1 MTAAFEPYID
11 YTFEWRQPV
20 KHSVFVSGSYDSW
33 VTRTPLSR
41 VERDGAS
48 VFEVRKRLP
57 ARDFQYKFIVDDTWL
72 VDETKP
78 LATDADG
85 NQNNVLHGGF
95 ILGATVAREL
105 HRRIFVCAERAPCNG
120 ATNEETKPAS
130 ADGSSPRD
138 YTYLTF
144 HRYPGQCEAQYPWHG
159 EWQLAEHTPDNVV
172 QSGVWSVSLRRTQRV
187 LQFEPALSCC
197 GCTSATYDISA
208 LCITTSG
215 PRTMS
220 FTRNIT

>member
-1 MTAAFEPYID
+1 MAAAAYETYID
-11 YTFEWRQPV
+11 YTFEWRLPA
-20 KHSVFVSGSYDSW
+20 KRSVFVSGSYDNW
-33 VTRTPLSR
+33 VTRTELSR
-41 VERDGAS
+41 VERDG
-48 VFEVRKRLP
+48 VPVYEVRKRLP

-72 VDETKP
+72 VDDTKP

-85 NQNNVLHGGF
+85 NQNNVLYGGF
-95 ILGATVAREL
+95 VLGATVAREL
-105 HRRIFVCAERAPCNG
+105 HRRIFVCAEKAPCH
-120 ATNEETKPAS
+120 ES
-130 ADGSSPRD
+130 SQDGTSPRE

-172 QSGVWSVSLRRTQRV
+172 QSGQWSVSLRRTQRV
-187 LQFEPALSCC
+187 LHFEPALSCC
-197 GCTSATYDISA
+197 GCTTATYDVPA

-220 FTRNIT
+220 FTRNLT